1 MWIIIAFSCYN
12 LTLIKRSS
20 YEIAFLSEFLIMSVG
35 SAPLLCVCFPIQ
47 PQIDSMWGPVSPQQK
62 HQFVPGS
69 LSLILLLAHCH
80 RSKQTF
86 FLWGVLLKLVN
97 RLIIGSSSWRKKK
110 KKKKLFTWL
119 SLKTH
124 EVMSLV
130 EGLET
135 AKGALRL
142 GQGRLLTLA
151 S

>member
-1 MWIIIAFSCYN
+1 MWIIMAFSCYN

-20 YEIAFLSEFLIMSVG
+20 YEIAFLSEFVNMPVG
-35 SAPLLCVCFPIQ
+35 TAPLLCVCFCIQ
-47 PQIDSMWGPVSPQQK
+47 LQLDSMWGPVLLQQK

-86 FLWGVLLKLVN
+86 LWGVLLKLVN
-97 RLIIGSSSWRKKK
+97 RFITGSSSRKKK
-110 KKKKLFTWL
+110 MDKKLFTWL
-119 SLKTH
+119 SLKTQ
-124 EVMSLV
+124 EGMSLV
-130 EGLET
+130 QGLES
-135 AKGALRL
+135 AKAALRL